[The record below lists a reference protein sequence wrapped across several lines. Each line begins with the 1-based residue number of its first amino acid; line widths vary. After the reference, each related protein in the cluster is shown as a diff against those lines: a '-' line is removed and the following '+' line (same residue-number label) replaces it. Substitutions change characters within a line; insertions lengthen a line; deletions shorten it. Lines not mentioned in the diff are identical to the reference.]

1 MNNKILRIDKLNK
14 RFGGVVVADAVS
26 LTLAPNTCLGVI
38 GPNGAGKTSLFNL
51 IDGSIKRDS
60 GQIVLGDVD
69 ISDMPKFRRVHMGVA
84 RAYQIPQ
91 PFPDL
96 TVFENVLTAATFGAG
111 LRGIHAARAAKEVI
125 ERAGLAA
132 QMHLMAGVLTLLN
145 RKRLELARAL
155 AVRPKLL
162 LLDEIAGGL
171 TEPEVRLLVDL
182 IRSLKQGVAMIWI
195 EHIAHALVAAADSI
209 LVLDF
214 GRKIA
219 EGDPATI
226 LDSPKVREIYMGI
239 AIDAAAGS

>member
-1 MNNKILRIDKLNK
+1 MNNILRIDKLNK

-96 TVFENVLTAATFGAG
+96 TV
-111 LRGIHAARAAKEVI
+111 
-125 ERAGLAA
+125 
-132 QMHLMAGVLTLLN
+132 
-145 RKRLELARAL
+145 
-155 AVRPKLL
+155 
-162 LLDEIAGGL
+162 
-171 TEPEVRLLVDL
+171 
-182 IRSLKQGVAMIWI
+182 LKP
-195 EHIAHALVAAADSI
+195 
-209 LVLDF
+209 
-214 GRKIA
+214 R
-219 EGDPATI
+219 
-226 LDSPKVREIYMGI
+226 
-239 AIDAAAGS
+239 